1 MAHQEASRS
10 KYIIAFFVANFA
22 SGIAAKLGD
31 LIFSASDYFNSAI
44 RTGEVEQALF
54 ASSAIGGLLA
64 VGAWIAVFLMFKNI
78 YFQRMLWYVIAG
90 YVIGGLVGLGALS
103 QMQDLLGLTDT
114 FLLQSALLGFA
125 IAMTVP
131 LFFYVLRKDRYYPP
145 TTEVGQKTVDMEP
158 IGHFTIAGIEPIR
171 ELVAEP
177 SVDNTPSR
185 SKREPLI
192 SDIEASMPD
201 QLDDE
206 RSGPSQYDKA
216 RKVIEYNEEAERY
229 WNEVQL
235 LPESYQNRFLQALSD
250 DPLTDLEALAK
261 RLQQENQKEL
271 RPYEDDEANELLGRC
286 RAISESA
293 ASEFI
298 EIYELLG
305 KKADLNYAFAKI
317 EAKFNTPE
325 RLAADAKRTRIE
337 RQKAERAA
345 IVAERAAEYHR
356 REAERLAKGKPK

>member
-10 KYIIAFFVANFA
+10 KYIIAFIVANFA
-22 SGIAAKLGD
+22 SVIAATLGNG
-31 LIFSASDYFNSAI
+31 IFSASDYFNSAI
-44 RTGEVEQALF
+44 RTGEVEQGLF
-54 ASSAIGGLLA
+54 AGIAISGLSAA
-64 VGAWIAVFLMFKNI
+64 ATWIAVFLMFKNI

-90 YVIGGLVGLGALS
+90 NVFGSLLGLGALS

-114 FLLQSALLGFA
+114 FLFLSALFIFA

-145 TTEVGQKTVDMEP
+145 TTEVGRKAVGMEP
-158 IGHFTIAGIEPIR
+158 VEHSTIASVEPIR
-171 ELVAEP
+171 ALAAEP
-177 SVDNTPSR
+177 NIAHKPSR
-185 SKREPLI
+185 SEREPLI
-192 SDIEASMPD
+192 SDIEASMPNP
-201 QLDDE
+201 LDDE

-216 RKVIEYNEEAERY
+216 RKVIEYSEEAERY
-229 WNEVQL
+229 WNEVQI
-235 LPESYQNRFLQALSD
+235 LPESYQNRFLEALSNE
-250 DPLTDLEALAK
+250 PLTNPEVLAK
-261 RLQQENQKEL
+261 RLLEENQKEL

-293 ASEFI
+293 ASEFM
-298 EIYELLG
+298 EVYKLLG
-305 KKADLNYAFAKI
+305 EKADLNYAFTKI

-337 RQKAERAA
+337 RQKAERSD
-345 IVAERAAEYHR
+345 IVAERASEYHR

>member
-1 MAHQEASRS
+1 MAYQEASRS
-10 KYIIAFFVANFA
+10 KYIIAFIVANFA
-22 SGIAAKLGD
+22 SGIVAKFTGFLYSKG
-31 LIFSASDYFNSAI
+31 DYFNSI
-44 RTGEVEQALF
+44 SLKDGYEQAII
-54 ASSAIGGLLA
+54 ASQVFSGLLA
-64 VGAWIAVFLMFKNI
+64 AATWIVVFLMFKNV
-78 YFQRMLWYVIAG
+78 YFHRMLGYVISG
-90 YVIGGLVGLGALS
+90 YVIGVLAESSLLLPV
-103 QMQDLLGLTDT
+103 QDLLGFSDL
-114 FLLQSALLGFA
+114 FLFLFTLLSFA

-185 SKREPLI
+185 SEREPLI

-271 RPYEDDEANELLGRC
+271 RPYDDEEANELLGRC

-317 EAKFNTPE
+317 EAKFTPE

-345 IVAERAAEYHR
+345 VVAASAAEYHR